1 MILRR
6 ITQHVREQ
14 NWTAIGIDFVIVVV
28 GVFIGTQV
36 SNWNADR
43 VDQQVETRLLHELQS
58 DVAADVEEME
68 VVLQSAE
75 GRVLAS
81 SVLLEA
87 SGIPFRHSFEETVT
101 GMYSFPEPLVRRRLA
116 ETERPTFAPGADLL
130 IYTHY
135 LRRLLDGN
143 RHTYNAIV
151 NTGSVRLIADSTLA
165 RQIQAYY
172 AHVDDN
178 RELERYLSTVRD
190 RLEGAMQDAGLSR
203 TGVHSLPEISRAIR
217 ATPRLAATISDTRG
231 VALYH
236 WGATLVL
243 QDEGRQLV
251 ETLAAHFDGSAS
263 SP

>member
-1 MILRR
+1 MLLRR
-6 ITQHVREQ
+6 VIEHVKTQ
-14 NWTAIGIDFVIVVV
+14 NWTAIGIDLVIVVL
-28 GVFIGTQV
+28 GVFLGIQV
-36 SNWNADR
+36 SNWNAAR
-43 VDQQVETRLLHELQS
+43 TDQEVEARLLRELHA
-58 DVAADVEEME
+58 DVSADVEEME

-75 GRVLAS
+75 GRVVAS
-81 SVLLEA
+81 SILLEA
-87 SGIPFRHSFEETVT
+87 AGVPFRHSFEDTDT
-101 GMYSFPEPLVRRRLA
+101 GMYNFPEPLVRRRLE
-116 ETERPTFAPGADLL
+116 ETDRPTFAPDADLL

-178 RELERYLSTVRD
+178 HNLERYLSTVRD
-190 RLEGAMQDAGLSR
+190 RLEGAMQEAGLSR

-217 ATPRLAATISDTRG
+217 ATPPLAATISDTRG

-236 WGATLVL
+236 WGAVLTL
-243 QDEGRQLV
+243 QDEGRR
-251 ETLAAHFDGSAS
+251 LAEALSAHLDDSGQ
-263 SP
+263 